1 MTEVAVTRTPESSTE
16 ERAQTGLPELDG
28 MLEGGFLRGSLITL
42 SGRPGTG
49 KTIFG
54 SHFLYH
60 GAKKTKQ
67 AGMYV
72 SMLESEK
79 SYLHNARRIG
89 LDFEPLM
96 AQKKFA
102 FLELPAPTAEGLPS
116 LWEQIAREIEENE
129 TERLV
134 IDSFTAMSP
143 AFQTVGDLRTFT
155 HVLLG
160 KLVGGASGCTTLL
173 ITEEG
178 TGGGLPF
185 TGGGL
190 PFTGVEEFVADGVIK
205 FSIVP
210 AGEARVRY
218 IEITKMRGTNH
229 QMGPIPIDIG
239 LRGIRI
245 VHPHVRGKVG

>member
-1 MTEVAVTRTPESSTE
+1 MTEVAVTRTPESSAE
-16 ERAQTGLPELDG
+16 MRAATGLAELDG
-28 MLEGGFLRGSLITL
+28 MLEGGFLSGSLITL
-42 SGRPGTG
+42 TGRPGTG

-54 SHFLYH
+54 STFLYH
-60 GAKKTKQ
+60 GAKKMKQ

-72 SMLESEK
+72 SMLEGEK
-79 SYLHNARRIG
+79 SYLHNTRRIG

-96 AQKKFA
+96 AQKRFA
-102 FLELPAPTAEGLPS
+102 FLELPAPTAEGLPA
-116 LWEQIAREIEENE
+116 LWEQIAREIEENQ

-160 KLVGGASGCTTLL
+160 KIVGGASGCTTLL

-178 TGGGLPF
+178 TMQNSPW
-185 TGGGL
+185 
-190 PFTGVEEFVADGVIK
+190 TGVEEFVADGVIK

-229 QMGPIPIDIG
+229 QMGPIPIDISP
-239 LRGIRI
+239 RGIRI
-245 VHPHVRGKVG
+245 VHPHVRGKLG

>member
-1 MTEVAVTRTPESSTE
+1 MTEVAVSKTPEPSTD
-16 ERAQTGLPELDG
+16 ERAATGLQELDG
-28 MLEGGFLRGSLITL
+28 MLEGGFLSGSLVTL
-42 SGRPGTG
+42 TGRPGTG

-54 SHFLYH
+54 SHFLHH
-60 GAKKTKQ
+60 GAKKGKQ

-79 SYLHNARRIG
+79 SYLHNMRRLG

-96 AQKKFA
+96 AQKRFS
-102 FLELPAPTAEGLPS
+102 FLELPAPTSEGLPA
-116 LWEQIAREIEENE
+116 LWEQIAREIDEND

-143 AFQTVGDLRTFT
+143 AFQT
-155 HVLLG
+155 
-160 KLVGGASGCTTLL
+160 GG
-173 ITEEG
+173 
-178 TGGGLPF
+178 
-185 TGGGL
+185 
-190 PFTGVEEFVADGVIK
+190 EEFVADGVIK

-239 LRGIRI
+239 PRGIRI
-245 VHPHVRGKVG
+245 VHPHVRGNPV

>member
-1 MTEVAVTRTPESSTE
+1 MTEMAVARVPESGSE
-16 ERAQTGLPELDG
+16 VRAPTGLTELDG
-28 MLEGGFLRGSLITL
+28 MLEGGFLTGSLITL

-60 GAKKTKQ
+60 GAKKAKQ
-67 AGMYV
+67 NGMYV

-79 SYLHNARRIG
+79 SYLHNVRRIG

-96 AQKKFA
+96 AQKRFM
-102 FLELPAPTAEGLPS
+102 FLELPAPTAEGLPA
-116 LWEQIAREIEENE
+116 LWEQISREIEENQ

-160 KLVGGASGCTTLL
+160 KIVGGGSGCTTLL

-178 TGGGLPF
+178 TGRDLPW
-185 TGGGL
+185 
-190 PFTGVEEFVADGVIK
+190 TGVEEFVADGVIK

-210 AGEARVRY
+210 SGEARVRY
-218 IEITKMRGTNH
+218 IEITKMRGTSH

-239 LRGIRI
+239 PRGIRI
-245 VHPHVRGKVG
+245 VHPHVRGKLG

>member
-1 MTEVAVTRTPESSTE
+1 MTEMAVARVPESSAE
-16 ERAQTGLPELDG
+16 ERAPTGLPELDG
-28 MLEGGFLRGSLITL
+28 MLEGGFLTGSLITL
-42 SGRPGTG
+42 TGRPGTG

-60 GAKKTKQ
+60 GAKQAKQ
-67 AGMYV
+67 SGMYV

-79 SYLHNARRIG
+79 SYLHNVRRIG
-89 LDFEPLM
+89 LDFGPLM
-96 AQKKFA
+96 AQKRFA
-102 FLELPAPTAEGLPS
+102 FLELPA
-116 LWEQIAREIEENE
+116 LWEQIAREIDENQ

-160 KLVGGASGCTTLL
+160 KIVGGASGCTTLL

-178 TGGGLPF
+178 TGRDLPW
-185 TGGGL
+185 
-190 PFTGVEEFVADGVIK
+190 TGVEEFVADGVIK
-205 FSIVP
+205 FNVLP
-210 AGEARVRY
+210 AGDARVRY
-218 IEITKMRGTNH
+218 MEITKMRGTNH

-239 LRGIRI
+239 PRGIRI
-245 VHPHVRGKVG
+245 VHPHVRGKLG

>member
-1 MTEVAVTRTPESSTE
+1 MTEMAVARVPESSAE
-16 ERAQTGLPELDG
+16 ERAPTGLPELDG
-28 MLEGGFLRGSLITL
+28 MLEGGFLTGSLITL
-42 SGRPGTG
+42 TGRPGTG

-60 GAKKTKQ
+60 GAKKGQ
-67 AGMYV
+67 QSGMYV

-79 SYLHNARRIG
+79 SYLHNVRRIG

-96 AQKKFA
+96 AQKRFA
-102 FLELPAPTAEGLPS
+102 FLELPAPTAEGLPA
-116 LWEQIAREIEENE
+116 LWEQIAREIEENQ

-160 KLVGGASGCTTLL
+160 KIVGGASGCTTLL

-178 TGGGLPF
+178 TGKDLPW
-185 TGGGL
+185 
-190 PFTGVEEFVADGVIK
+190 TGVEEFVADGVIK
-205 FSIVP
+205 FSVLP
-210 AGEARVRY
+210 AGDARVRY
-218 IEITKMRGTNH
+218 MEITKMRGTNH

-239 LRGIRI
+239 PRGIRI
-245 VHPHVRGKVG
+245 VHPHVRGKLG

>member
-1 MTEVAVTRTPESSTE
+1 MTEVAVTRTSESSE
-16 ERAQTGLPELDG
+16 ETRAATGLAELDG
-28 MLEGGFLRGSLITL
+28 MLEGGFLSGSLITL
-42 SGRPGTG
+42 TGRPGTG

-54 SHFLYH
+54 STFLYH
-60 GAKKTKQ
+60 GAKKMKQ
-67 AGMYV
+67 PGMYV
-72 SMLESEK
+72 SMLEGEK
-79 SYLHNARRIG
+79 SYMHNTRRIG

-96 AQKKFA
+96 AQKRFA
-102 FLELPAPTAEGLPS
+102 FLELPAPTAEGLPA
-116 LWEQIAREIEENE
+116 LWEQIAREIEENQ

-160 KLVGGASGCTTLL
+160 KIVGGASGCTTLL

-178 TGGGLPF
+178 TLQNSPW
-185 TGGGL
+185 
-190 PFTGVEEFVADGVIK
+190 TGVEEFVADGVIK

-229 QMGPIPIDIG
+229 QMGPIPIDISPH
-239 LRGIRI
+239 GIRI
-245 VHPHVRGKVG
+245 VHPHVRGKLG